1 MTQIDENSLIVV
13 SGPSGSGKDTVVR
26 QLMAMDERIRFSV
39 SCTTREIREGE
50 QEGVD
55 YYYISEE
62 EFKQR
67 RESGDILEYNYYAGH
82 YYGTPV
88 SELAKCLDGT
98 CKIVLVIDVNGGKN
112 VKKLFPGALLIFLEP
127 PSEEELVR
135 RLRHRGTETDDE
147 IFARLEIARSEMA
160 EAEHYD
166 RIVINRDVEEAARE
180 IRELIYSWADR
191 QDSITDSEEQ

>member
-1 MTQIDENSLIVV
+1 MKQIDERSLIVV

-26 QLMAMDERIRFSV
+26 ELMKMDERIKLSV
-39 SCTTREIREGE
+39 SCTTREIRDGE

-55 YYYISEE
+55 YFFITEE

-67 RESGDILEYNYYAGH
+67 IESGDILEYNYYAGH

-88 SELAKCLDGT
+88 TELAKCLDGT
-98 CKIVLVIDVNGGKN
+98 CKVVLVIDVNGGKN

-135 RLRHRGTETDDE
+135 RLQSRGTETPEE
-147 IFARLEIARSEMA
+147 IFARLEIARNEMA
-160 EAEHYD
+160 EAEFYD
-166 RIVINRDVEEAARE
+166 RIVVNREVDEAAAE
-180 IRELIYSWADR
+180 ILELIDSWAGL
-191 QDSITDSEEQ
+191 QDSITDAEVQ